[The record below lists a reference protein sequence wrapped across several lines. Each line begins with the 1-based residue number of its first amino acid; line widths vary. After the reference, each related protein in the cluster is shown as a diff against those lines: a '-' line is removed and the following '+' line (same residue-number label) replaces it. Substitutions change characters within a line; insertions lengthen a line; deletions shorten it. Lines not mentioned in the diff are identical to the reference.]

1 MTKTK
6 LILSTLAVSTMMI
19 AFTNPLRVSADQQ
32 SPSLKVSQ
40 DSKDGDKQSVGL
52 DTNEG
57 SSRDMSPDEL
67 SQLTKY
73 IQVVNNQYVLSIPA
87 EAHIDQ
93 SSITFMQKSIS
104 AANSTIK
111 SMKISLDPTTKTGV
125 ISSPDISTSNF
136 AVSTALEAHQVIYQW
151 FGVTH
156 LFRSNEAI
164 NIFTDTLSEAAV
176 VTAAAGATGLEPE
189 AILTA
194 VGSAGSGVYSADLSA
209 MSSSIDGFNQA
220 HSGEKVGVNIM
231 FGLTWHNFTFTD

>member
-1 MTKTK
+1 
-6 LILSTLAVSTMMI
+6 
-19 AFTNPLRVSADQQ
+19 
-32 SPSLKVSQ
+32 
-40 DSKDGDKQSVGL
+40 
-52 DTNEG
+52 
-57 SSRDMSPDEL
+57 MSPDEL

-73 IQVVNNQYVLSIPA
+73 IQVVNNQYVLSIPP

-111 SMKISLDPTTKTGV
+111 SMKIKLDPTTKTSM
-125 ISSPDISTSNF
+125 ISLPDQSTSNF
-136 AVSTALEAHQVIYQW
+136 VVSTALEAHQVIYQW

-164 NIFTDTLSEAAV
+164 NLFTDKLSEVAAAEAGIASTDAV